1 MPPPRGII
9 TFLGG
14 QLYSGRSGQ
23 YPVSAEELRLIRI
36 EKKDGVLTANHPK
49 SSSSVVLAV
58 ANY

>member
-1 MPPPRGII
+1 MI
-9 TFLGG
+9 TLLGG
-14 QLYSGRSGQ
+14 QLYSGRGGQ